1 MMTIDQFP
9 DRILHVN
16 HKKYLYFGGTSYL
29 GLPTNAKFQ
38 KIVAKKIQQWG
49 TSYGSSRS
57 ANVQLSAYA
66 TGEQTLA
73 KWIQS
78 EATVTVSSGMLAGKI
93 VLEVLLQKGVKC
105 YHFPNV
111 HTALQTPKSRP
122 IYVDGNLHPDLGTSK
137 KETVVLVTD
146 SYPTSHVQPIDLK
159 VIENIG
165 ASKSIILVL
174 DESHSLG
181 ITGPNGGGIY
191 STIQLANVQSKVMI
205 ASLGKALG
213 VTGGIIAGEAALIQ
227 EIKNHPVFVSAA
239 GMNPGF
245 LSAVTDAIPL
255 IQKKYRKLLDNLR
268 YFKSIVPKEAALTFD
283 ENYPLLY
290 PHEADFHESCLE
302 DQIVIVNFP
311 YNTPTGSLNRI
322 VVTANHKKKDLKR
335 LAAVFLKTK
344 KTPE

>member
-9 DRILHVN
+9 DRIIHVN
-16 HKKYLYFGGTSYL
+16 HTKYLYFGGTSYL
-29 GLPTNAKFQ
+29 GLPTNSKFQ

-57 ANVQLSAYA
+57 ANVQLSAYEL
-66 TGEQTLA
+66 GEKTLA
-73 KWIQS
+73 NWIHS
-78 EATVTVSSGMLAGKI
+78 EATATVSSGMLAGKI

-105 YHFPNV
+105 YHFPNL
-111 HTALQTPKSRP
+111 HTALQAPQSQP
-122 IYVDGNLHPDLGTSK
+122 FYLDGKLHPNLCTAK
-137 KETVVLVTD
+137 KEKIVIVTD
-146 SYPTSHVQPIDLK
+146 SYPTSYVQPIDLK
-159 VIENIG
+159 DIEKIS
-165 ASKSIILVL
+165 ASKDITLII

-181 ITGPNGGGIY
+181 ITGPNGCGIY
-191 STIQLANVQSKVMI
+191 GTIQLPNIQSKVMI

-268 YFKSIVPKEAALTFD
+268 YLKSIVPKEAALTFD